1 MSRTLQGH
9 GGGGS
14 DVAEQPIQ
22 ELSSLRDVQPPPA
35 LVARVMTRLAE
46 PRVLTFA
53 QWLRRPF
60 PIEFK
65 LSPLTL
71 ITLTLALAA
80 LFVLIGATMK

>member
-1 MSRTLQGH
+1 MSGAVDGRRV
-9 GGGGS
+9 S
-14 DVAEQPIQ
+14 EVAEQPIH

-46 PRVLTFA
+46 PRVLTLW

-60 PIEFK
+60 AIEIK
-65 LSPLTL
+65 VSPLTL
-71 ITLTLALAA
+71 ISLTLVLAA